1 MANTGRNT
9 AAVMAAVVATLA
21 SAPVVR
27 AAAPAPTGPVVVITV
42 FRITDLA
49 RQGRCFVGNVLGKV
63 LAHEVGHLLLPRPGH
78 ADRGIMQAGLDLT
91 PDEELFTVVE
101 ANAMRGVLTRAQ
113 AAD

>member
-1 MANTGRNT
+1 VLLSRELAAEKAAADQLSDGVMGRAAHATGR
-9 AAVMAAVVATLA
+9 AVVFY
-21 SAPVVR
+21 V
-27 AAAPAPTGPVVVITV
+27 
-42 FRITDLA
+42 RITDLA

-91 PDEELFTVVE
+91 PDEERFTVVE
-101 ANAMRGVLTRAQ
+101 ANAMRGVLSSAQ